1 MENSQRKAEPILQF
15 KGLYQWLSNFHK
27 CKILYEGLE
36 YTSTEHAYMAAK
48 VTDQAIRLQIQA
60 LPTSREA
67 RNFGQTVTL
76 REGWEDLKFG
86 VMLEV
91 NRRKYFDTPYL
102 GERLLATGDAYL
114 CEGTTWGDRY
124 WGVDPVGSDNG
135 QNNLGKILMQIRE
148 ELKNAKEAQETST

>member
-1 MENSQRKAEPILQF
+1 MSNQPILEF
-15 KGLYQWLSNFHK
+15 KGLYRWLSNFHS

-36 YTSTEHAYMAAK
+36 YPSTEHAYMAAK
-48 VTDQAIRLQIQA
+48 VTDQETRLHIQA
-60 LPTSREA
+60 LPTARDA

-76 REGWEDLKFG
+76 REGWEDLKLG

-102 GERLLATGDAYL
+102 AERLLATGDSYL
-114 CEGTTWGDRY
+114 CEGTTWGDRF
-124 WGVDPVGSDNG
+124 WGVDPIGSDNG

-148 ELKNAKEAQETST
+148 ELKNAREAQEAKE